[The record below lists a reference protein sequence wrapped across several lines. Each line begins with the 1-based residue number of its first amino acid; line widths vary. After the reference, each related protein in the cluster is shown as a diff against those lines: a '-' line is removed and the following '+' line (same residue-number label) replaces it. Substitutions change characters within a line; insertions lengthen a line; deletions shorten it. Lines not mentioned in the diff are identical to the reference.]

1 MTTLSEIFA
10 ILAPALTT
18 SQTIAAWCQEKFQR
32 PVNVFV
38 GVDPLELP
46 ELKPNCPM
54 IAIVP
59 GRRSRI
65 PEQYNRVHEIRIR
78 TAIHDSRKPVFSNQI
93 TTFPGLA
100 LADEFANLVEEQITI
115 TLTDNHIATTQD
127 PEDGDE
133 VIPPYFISRW
143 AHIAQCPT

>member
-10 ILAPALTT
+10 FLAPALANNAA
-18 SQTIAAWCQEKFQR
+18 IAEWCQENFQR
-32 PVNVFV
+32 PVSVFV

-78 TAIHDSRKPVFSNQI
+78 TAICDERKPVVTGSI
-93 TTFPGLA
+93 TVFPGLA
-100 LADEFANLVEEQITI
+100 RADEFANLVEEEITK

>member
-1 MTTLSEIFA
+1 MTTLSDILTV
-10 ILAPALTT
+10 LAPALATDPA
-18 SQTIAAWCQEKFQR
+18 IAAWCQEKFQR
-32 PVNVFV
+32 PVSVFV

-78 TAIHDSRKPVFSNQI
+78 TAIHDDRKPVATAGTI
-93 TTFPGLA
+93 VFPGLQ
-100 LADEFANLVEEQITI
+100 LADEFANLVEETVTA
-115 TLTDNHIATTQD
+115 TLTANHIASTQD